1 MVRGPKRHLKRLN
14 APNHWMLDKLGGI
27 WAPRPTSGPHKL
39 RESIPLIVI
48 LRNRL
53 KYALTKK
60 EVETICIRKL
70 IQVDHKTRT
79 NAHFPAGFMDVLQ
92 IPRSGD
98 NFRLMYDTKGRFV
111 LQRIDE
117 EAANFKLCK
126 VQKRIVSKRGVPT
139 LVTHDGR
146 SLRYPDPVIKALDTV
161 KLDLNTGKISG
172 FIKFDTGATVMITKG
187 HNIGRVG
194 KLVHRD
200 RHPGSFDIVHVKD
213 EAGNTFATRLENV
226 FVIGTNGQTDV
237 LLPKGNGIKRPIV
250 NVQH

>member
-39 RESIPLIVI
+39 RESLPLIVI

-70 IQVDHKTRT
+70 VKVDGKTRT
-79 NAHFPAGFMDVLQ
+79 SAHFPAGFMDVLQ

-98 NFRLMYDTKGRFV
+98 NFRMLYDTKGRFV
-111 LQRIDE
+111 LQRIDDT
-117 EAANFKLCK
+117 AAKFKLCRVVK
-126 VQKRIVSKRGVPT
+126 KNTTARGIPA

-146 SLRYPDPVIKALDTV
+146 TIRYPDPLIKALDTV
-161 KLDLNTGKISG
+161 KIDLATGKIID
-172 FIKFDTGATVMITKG
+172 FIKFETGVTVMITKG
-187 HNIGRVG
+187 HNTGRVG
-194 KLVHRD
+194 TLVHRD

-213 EAGNTFATRLENV
+213 AANNTFATRLENL
-226 FVIGTNGQTDV
+226 FVIGKSGEAQI
-237 LLPKGNGIKRPIV
+237 LLPKGKGIKRPIV
-250 NVQH
+250 NVN